1 MSTTR
6 VGCGLDKQ
14 RLPTGTMN
22 TFEYIQ
28 SLSEIRKGLTG
39 GELPDPSWVRIT
51 TITMCSKFLEDIDL
65 PKFRENFKK
74 LETVTV
80 RRKGSK
86 FGGFEWRMADTAFYN
101 QVTIGYRD
109 AYSRK
114 SIKIFPNGSIQVAGC
129 SDLLDCRRILRQL
142 SFILKV
148 VLGREHDI
156 PVDKVDVKMI
166 NTNFS
171 LNSSVNLNKII
182 VALGSSANQ
191 ARINYLDERIEFMES
206 IYKERNLIGYDQ
218 DGYAMEEDEG
228 IIPEKKAELNNLIEE
243 RQSLGEKMP
252 YGKFKVTYDP
262 DRYSAVKVKF
272 VPGEGMKQVTASIFS
287 TGKIIVTGAQTL
299 TEIAQAYSIL
309 NQNLRDPA
317 IYVKTVSTPE
327 TFDTIL
333 GAKFDE
339 WVRILKTKTIEESKP
354 VKRAETSVNRMFT
367 TRKVKRD
374 YANAYAAFYALDSPT
389 DAEIAQFMGVL
400 ENEIMNLDDQDKF
413 EDLSIELEHVQDFDE
428 NYNLNALKE
437 IADKIKNIV

>member
-1 MSTTR
+1 
-6 VGCGLDKQ
+6 
-14 RLPTGTMN
+14 MN

-28 SLSEIRKGLTG
+28 SLSKIRKGFTG
-39 GELPDPSWVRIT
+39 GDLPDPSWVRIT

-129 SDLLDCRRILRQL
+129 SDLFDCRRILRQL

-148 VLGREHDI
+148 VLGRDHDI
-156 PVDKVDVKMI
+156 PVDEVDIKMI

-182 VALGSSANQ
+182 MALGAANPSSGKQ
-191 ARINYLDERIEFMES
+191 
-206 IYKERNLIGYDQ
+206 
-218 DGYAMEEDEG
+218 
-228 IIPEKKAELNNLIEE
+228 
-243 RQSLGEKMP
+243 MP

-309 NQNLRDPA
+309 NQNLRVPA
-317 IYVKTVSTPE
+317 IYVKTVNTPE

-339 WVRILKTKTIEESKP
+339 WV
-354 VKRAETSVNRMFT
+354 A
-367 TRKVKRD
+367 
-374 YANAYAAFYALDSPT
+374 
-389 DAEIAQFMGVL
+389 VL
-400 ENEIMNLDDQDKF
+400 ERTNKM
-413 EDLSIELEHVQDFDE
+413 
-428 NYNLNALKE
+428 
-437 IADKIKNIV
+437 